1 MVEPKGVAYVV
12 QGEELNAT
20 CNALS
25 SLTTHTA
32 WLKVTAAAD
41 TLKTHFNYVLSII
54 RSYIPMD
61 SRAAV
66 MNASMLCSVQDG
78 LEISTGQILTL
89 KDATFDK
96 AGTYDCVV
104 SANEIQ
110 DMRTNG
116 TLVVRVMGK

>member
-1 MVEPKGVAYVV
+1 
-12 QGEELNAT
+12 
-20 CNALS
+20 
-25 SLTTHTA
+25 
-32 WLKVTAAAD
+32 
-41 TLKTHFNYVLSII
+41 
-54 RSYIPMD
+54 MD

-78 LEISTGQILTL
+78 LQISTGHILSL

-104 SANEIQ
+104 SAHEIQ

-116 TLVVRVMGK
+116 TLVVQVLGK